1 MMETIPHAL
10 RAGML
15 SVWLLAG
22 FAGPVGAA
30 PPFVPKPMGPVAEL
44 CAGPIRAAEKRL
56 AIPGQLLAAVAVAES
71 GRWRGKDRASFAW
84 PWTVTSGPQ
93 NWFFPNR
100 DEALAHT
107 RKLQAKGVRNIDVG
121 CMQVNLGYH
130 GHAFADL
137 ARFLDHAHTV

>member
-22 FAGPVGAA
+22 LAGPVGAA
-30 PPFVPKPMGPVAEL
+30 PPFVPKPLGPVAEL

-71 GRWRGKDRASFAW
+71 GRWRGKDRAS
-84 PWTVTSGPQ
+84 PTS
-93 NWFFPNR
+93 
-100 DEALAHT
+100 T
-107 RKLQAKGVRNIDVG
+107 R
-121 CMQVNLGYH
+121 
-130 GHAFADL
+130 F
-137 ARFLDHAHTV
+137 